1 MVFLLKN
8 FSVQNSCDKGINANA
23 RAIEQVLPNTENE
36 SGTRLAIL
44 NAVASLQV
52 FFEDIYPGYELCM
65 VGERESVRKD
75 LSTSGCCDDCK
86 NPELDFGSKPHPFIH
101 LGNDD
106 LEGYPLVQ
114 RLQIMELNRFAGN
127 PDSSWNVAKP
137 SLGTHT
143 MGLVDTTVKPS
154 LEACGYGVPT
164 EFGVAAYTSSSCIS
178 VKKKVKLLIS
188 SGQLTSSTTG
198 PPNGKPILG
207 KGGAC
212 YTTYHGHHPSG
223 SECNACLQALNNL

>member
-8 FSVQNSCDKGINANA
+8 FSVQNSCDKSINANA

-86 NPELDFGSKPHPFIH
+86 KPELDFGSKPHPFIH

-114 RLQIMELNRFAGN
+114 RLQIMELNRFAGD
-127 PDSSWNVAKP
+127 PSSLWNVAKP
-137 SLGTHT
+137 DLGTHT

-154 LEACGYGVPT
+154 LEDCGYGVPT
-164 EFGVAAYTSSSCIS
+164 ELGVAAYTKICAAIRH
-178 VKKKVKLLIS
+178 KVKELQDE
-188 SGQLTSSTTG
+188 GQLGGLKGPHGVLVDAKNGVCASTLG
-198 PPNGKPILG
+198 GKNN
-207 KGGAC
+207 KSQCRAC
-212 YTTYHGHHPSG
+212 AKAVGLRG
-223 SECNACLQALNNL
+223 F